1 MHALLYMQS
10 LILRLKRDDSGA
22 VAVEYTFLI
31 VFIAIV
37 ATLGM
42 VLIGP
47 SIADYFDAVTRVVP
61 DTSANPPCPLGDC

>member
-1 MHALLYMQS
+1 MHFLVY
-10 LILRLKRDDSGA
+10 LRWFFFELQKDDSGA
-22 VAVEYTFLI
+22 VSAEYAFLI

-47 SIADYFDAVTRVVP
+47 SIADYFDAVTRLVP
-61 DTSANPPCPLGDC
+61 DTQANPPCPFGCT

>member
-1 MHALLYMQS
+1 MRLLLY
-10 LILRLKRDDSGA
+10 LRWFFIELKNDEAGA
-22 VAVEYTFLI
+22 VAAEYAYLI

-47 SIADYFDAVTRVVP
+47 SIADYFDAVTRMVP
-61 DTSANPPCPLGDC
+61 DTSETPPCPLGDC

>member
-1 MHALLYMQS
+1 MRALLYMQS
-10 LILRLKRDDSGA
+10 LILRLTKNDSGA
-22 VAVEYTFLI
+22 VSAEYAFLI

-47 SIADYFDAVTRVVP
+47 SIADYFEAVTRVVP